1 MWFVLANSM
10 LSWKERTL
18 QMRASRVNAALQHS
32 LRGSGASSRP
42 LEDVVAA
49 LPEGE
54 WIQIVA
60 EDGQILFPV
69 SGSALP
75 SGDNGGC
82 RNSSFRDR
90 TVNRERFRELCRPV
104 TYAGKPAF
112 LLVPSPLSEDRI
124 LLHNFSFG
132 LYRTIPLLLLV
143 ASGGGYML
151 SRRALAP
158 VDLVIAEAQSI
169 TADDLGKRLTVPTAD
184 DQLRRLAIEW
194 NGLLTRIQKAMT
206 RVTQFTADA
215 SHELRSPIAYIRA
228 SAEFQL
234 GNRQLEPE
242 QREVFRDIFDE
253 TTSATE
259 LLENLLLLART
270 EHVQPARPQ
279 PPVDLRVVLADL
291 AVRFRPLLRQHRHAL
306 VIQDTAGAVPLLRV
320 SEGHL
325 RRVLTAILDN
335 AIKYTPEGESIPGG
349 ITFAQWCARAHFRH
363 RHWDCRG
370 AP

>member
-1 MWFVLANSM
+1 MTQRFSISLRLTAWYAAVSAVGLIAFSIIMWFVLANSM

-42 LEDVVAA
+42 LENVVAA

-82 RNSSFRDR
+82 RDSSFRDR

-184 DQLRRLAIEW
+184 DQLRRLATEW
-194 NGLLTRIQKAMT
+194 NGLLTRIQKTMT
-206 RVTQFTADA
+206 RVAQFTADA
-215 SHELRSPIAYIRA
+215 SHELRSPSHIFARA
-228 SAEFQL
+228 RNSSSAIVSLNPNSARCFA
-234 GNRQLEPE
+234 
-242 QREVFRDIFDE
+242 
-253 TTSATE
+253 TSSTRLRRRRNYSKISCY
-259 LLENLLLLART
+259 LLELNMFSQQD
-270 EHVQPARPQ
+270 HSRP
-279 PPVDLRVVLADL
+279 
-291 AVRFRPLLRQHRHAL
+291 
-306 VIQDTAGAVPLLRV
+306 
-320 SEGHL
+320 
-325 RRVLTAILDN
+325 
-335 AIKYTPEGESIPGG
+335 
-349 ITFAQWCARAHFRH
+349 
-363 RHWDCRG
+363 
-370 AP
+370 